1 MEIKLSNNTI
11 INVICNKSTKDTKAS
26 NDHLFEA
33 IVAWRAPICGLVQE
47 RLFACKNNLMDNL
60 SRIDSADEYIV
71 CYHTK
76 GGNTKHYS
84 APAAQAMQF
93 IIDNILENPGRII
106 DDHMCLLQISKS
118 LYWASNFTRDCVKN
132 GYSFDDLYSLIL
144 SKLIL
149 K

>member
-1 MEIKLSNNTI
+1 MEIKLNDTTI
-11 INVICNKSTKDTKAS
+11 TIVCNKSTKNTKAS
-26 NDHLFEA
+26 DDRLFEA

-47 RLFACKNNLMDNL
+47 RLVACKNNLMDNL
-60 SRIDSADEYIV
+60 SRIDFANEYTV

-76 GGNTKHYS
+76 SGNTKHYS

-93 IIDNILENPGRII
+93 IIDNILKNPKRVV
-106 DDHMCLLQISKS
+106 DDCMCLLQISKA
-118 LYWASNFTRDCVKN
+118 LYWASDFTKNCVKD

-144 SKLIL
+144 SRLIL